1 MDICIVCKTK
11 DYCSLPKSVT
21 ECSVTECTGY
31 VEDKMD
37 CPHEFQI
44 KTTEK
49 TVVCLSCHKVLLPAK

>member
-1 MDICIVCKTK
+1 MNICTICKTK
-11 DYCSLPKSVT
+11 DYCALPKSVT
-21 ECSVTECTGY
+21 ECVDY

-37 CPHEFQI
+37 CPHEFQM